1 MVAAWQ
7 AAGTMRRPRCGL
19 ALASDARRDAL
30 FLVGGY
36 SGGLEYQDTVETFDP
51 ESGRGALLGPQ
62 PSSRLTPE
70 PTLALVP
77 IPTLHP
83 DPSDPNPEPSPS
95 LTPAPTYPHLA
106 PTLTMASTRARR
118 AATSDGCGALRRRRE
133 LRP

>member
-1 MVAAWQ
+1 MVTAWQ

-51 ESGRGALLGPQ
+51 ESGRGALLGRQ
-62 PSSRLTPE
+62 PSSRLTPK
-70 PTLALVP
+70 PTLILAP

-83 DPSDPNPEPSPS
+83 DPSDPNPDPSPS
-95 LTPAPTYPHLA
+95 LTPA

>member
-62 PSSRLTPE
+62 SSSRLIPK
-70 PTLALVP
+70 PTLALAP

-83 DPSDPNPEPSPS
+83 DPVDPNPEPSPS
-95 LTPAPTYPHLA
+95 LTPA

>member
-62 PSSRLTPE
+62 PSSRLTPK
-70 PTLALVP
+70 PTLTLVP

-83 DPSDPNPEPSPS
+83 DPNPEPSPS
-95 LTPAPTYPHLA
+95 LTPA